1 MFAYISGKVA
11 FTAVN
16 YVAVDVHGVGYQV
29 FAPLRVL
36 NTLKKG
42 DSVMFYIHTNVR
54 EDAFE
59 LFGFLSQEELH
70 IFRSLL
76 SVSGVGPKSALAVL
90 DVLSCEELALAVV
103 TGDDKAIAKAPGI
116 GKKSAQ
122 RIILELK
129 DKITNEELVSVSEHT
144 PQTGGTFDEA
154 RDALVALGYSAQEAQ
169 AALRGVTEDMSLE
182 DMIKAALV
190 QAMKKG

>member
-29 FAPLRVL
+29 FVPLRIL
-36 NTLKKG
+36 NTLEKG
-42 DSVMFYIHTNVR
+42 SPVMFYIHTNVR

-129 DKITNEELVSVSEHT
+129 DKISNEQLVSMPT
-144 PQTGGTFDEA
+144 AAPAKGGAFDEA
-154 RDALVALGYSAQEAQ
+154 QEALLALGFSPQEAQ
-169 AALRGVTEDMSLE
+169 AALRNVTEAMSVE
-182 DMIKAALV
+182 DMIKAALA

>member
-29 FAPLRVL
+29 FVPLRIL
-36 NTLKKG
+36 NTLERG
-42 DSVMFYIHTNVR
+42 APVMFYIHTNVR

-129 DKITNEELVSVSEHT
+129 DKITNEQLISMPTAT
-144 PQTGGTFDEA
+144 PSKGGAFDEA
-154 RDALVALGYSAQEAQ
+154 QEALLALGFSPQEAQ
-169 AALRGVTEDMSLE
+169 AALRSVTDAMSVE
-182 DMIKAALV
+182 DMIKTALA

>member
-1 MFAYISGKVA
+1 MFAYIAGKVA
-11 FTAVN
+11 YTAMN

-29 FAPLRVL
+29 FAPLRIL
-36 NTLKKG
+36 NSLEKG
-42 DSVMFYIHTNVR
+42 ASVMFYIHTNVR

-129 DKITNEELVSVSEHT
+129 DKITNEELIAPAVQNSNK
-144 PQTGGTFDEA
+144 GGAYDEA
-154 RDALVALGYSAQEAQ
+154 QDALIALGYSPQEAQ
-169 AALRGVTEDMSLE
+169 AALREVTESMSVE
-182 DMIKAALV
+182 EMIKNALA